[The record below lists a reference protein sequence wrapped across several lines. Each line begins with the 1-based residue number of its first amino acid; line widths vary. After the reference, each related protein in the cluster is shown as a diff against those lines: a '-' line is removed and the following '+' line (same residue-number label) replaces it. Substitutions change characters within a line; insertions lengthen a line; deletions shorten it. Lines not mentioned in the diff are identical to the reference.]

1 MDPRMKSKN
10 RLKLKV
16 LPVRRLGVDKALLQN
31 GAPGFDQ
38 DVTGGCRAT
47 QGGSCNICCTGTS

>member
-1 MDPRMKSKN
+1 MKSKN